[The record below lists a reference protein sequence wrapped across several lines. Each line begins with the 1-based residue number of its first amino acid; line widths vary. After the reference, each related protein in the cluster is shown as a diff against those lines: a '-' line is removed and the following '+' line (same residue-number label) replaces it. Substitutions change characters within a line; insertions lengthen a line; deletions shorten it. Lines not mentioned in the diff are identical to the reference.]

1 MESKQLFGLIMA
13 GGVGS
18 RFWPMS
24 TEEKPKQFL
33 DILGLGKSLLQLTF
47 ERLNQQIPA
56 EQIFILT
63 NKSYFSLVKEHLP
76 MLRDEQIICEPQRKN
91 TAPCI
96 LYAALK
102 IQHLEPNSTLVIA
115 PSDHLIL
122 KEDRFHEQLSI
133 AVNEAQKDKL
143 LTLGIHPTRPDVG
156 YGYIEFD
163 SSIDRSAGQVA
174 KVIQFREKPKL
185 EQAKEFLHAG
195 NFYWNAGIFIWKTA
209 TILSAFKKYQ
219 LELFN
224 LFNQIIIG
232 SAKETIQLAQAFSD
246 CQDISIDYA
255 ILEKSDQISMVL
267 TDFDWSDLGTW
278 GSLSEKTTS
287 NELGNSVINVDAHFF
302 NASNNLVIA
311 SQSKK
316 ILIDGLTDYI
326 VVDSGDKLLIIKK
339 ENEDQL
345 KTYLKSIGEIV

>member
-1 MESKQLFGLIMA
+1 MEKSNLFGLIMA

-47 ERLNQQIPA
+47 ERLNKQIPA
-56 EQIFILT
+56 EQIYILT
-63 NKSYFSLVKEHLP
+63 NNSYFSLVKEHLP

-91 TAPCI
+91 TAPCV

-102 IQHLEPNSTLVIA
+102 IQKLNPNSTLVIS

-122 KEDRFHEQLSI
+122 QEDRFHEQLDI
-133 AVNEAQKDKL
+133 AVNEAQQDKL

-163 SSIDRSAGQVA
+163 SSIDRNAGQVA
-174 KVIQFREKPKL
+174 KVIQFREKPQL
-185 EQAKEFLHAG
+185 EQAKEFINAG
-195 NFYWNAGIFIWKTA
+195 NFYWKTS
-209 TILSAFKKYQ
+209 TILSAFEEYQ
-219 LELFN
+219 PELFQ
-224 LFNQIIIG
+224 LFQGISIG
-232 SAKETIQLAQAFSD
+232 SSTEIIELEKAFSD

-255 ILEKSDQISMVL
+255 ILEKSDRISVVL

-278 GSLSEKTTS
+278 GSLSEKTSS
-287 NELGNSVINVDAHFF
+287 NELGNSLINVDAHFF
-302 NASNNLVIA
+302 NATNNLVIA

-316 ILIDGLTDYI
+316 ILIDGLTNYI
-326 VVDSGDKLLIIKK
+326 IVDSGDKLLIIKK

>member
-47 ERLNQQIPA
+47 ERLNKQIPA

-185 EQAKEFLHAG
+185 DQAKEFLYAG

-224 LFNQIIIG
+224 LFNQITIG

>member
-1 MESKQLFGLIMA
+1 MESKQLYGLIMA

-47 ERLNQQIPA
+47 ERLNKQIPA

-102 IQHLEPNSTLVIA
+102 IQHLEPNSTLVIS

-122 KEDRFHEQLSI
+122 QEDRFHEQLSI

-185 EQAKEFLHAG
+185 DQAKEFLHAG

-209 TILSAFKKYQ
+209 TILSAFEKYQ

-224 LFNQIIIG
+224 LFNQITIG